1 MKKTRKNQRFNESK
15 SIDIELMGYRACY
28 KNGKRVP
35 CSKKGIKT
43 LTKNKTVVKNK
54 TIVKKTNTYKKK
66 NNNILNVECSKN
78 GKKIPCNKLK
88 FF

>member
-35 CSKKGIKT
+35 CSKKKT
-43 LTKNKTVVKNK
+43 LVKHKTFVKQTN
-54 TIVKKTNTYKKK
+54 TNTYKNN

>member
-28 KNGKRVP
+28 KNGKKVP
-35 CSKKGIKT
+35 CSKK
-43 LTKNKTVVKNK
+43 KNKKVVKNK
-54 TIVKKTNTYKKK
+54 TLIKKTNTYKN

-78 GKKIPCNKLK
+78 GKKVPCNKLK

>member
-1 MKKTRKNQRFNESK
+1 MKKTRKNQG

-28 KNGKRVP
+28 KNGKKVP

-43 LTKNKTVVKNK
+43 VVKNK
-54 TIVKKTNTYKKK
+54 TLIKKTSTYKN
-66 NNNILNVECSKN
+66 NNNILNVGCSKN
-78 GKKIPCNKLK
+78 GKKVPCNKLK

>member
-1 MKKTRKNQRFNESK
+1 MKKTRKNQK

-35 CSKKGIKT
+35 CSKIKNSY
-43 LTKNKTVVKNK
+43 KKKTV
-54 TIVKKTNTYKKK
+54 VKKTNTYKN
-66 NNNILNVECSKN
+66 NNNILNFGCSKN
-78 GKKIPCNKLK
+78 GKKVPCNKLK